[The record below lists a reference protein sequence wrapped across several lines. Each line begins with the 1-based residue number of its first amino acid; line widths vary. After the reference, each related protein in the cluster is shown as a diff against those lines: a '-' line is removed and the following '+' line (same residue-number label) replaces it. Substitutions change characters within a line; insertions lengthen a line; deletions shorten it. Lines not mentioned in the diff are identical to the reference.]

1 MSLLLTDTLKALLL
15 ERKKETLLKGW
26 GEVPPWVFLSEEGT
40 HLDPGNLRVRVWA
53 KLLTKAELRHVRLH
67 DLRHTYASLLIQQ
80 GESLAYVKEQMGHHS
95 IKITVD
101 TYGHLMP
108 GGNKAIVDKLDR
120 LETATIRNPD
130 AITSENPVFR
140 RTGSH

>member
-15 ERKKETLLKGW
+15 ERKKETLRKGW
-26 GEVPPWVFLSEEGT
+26 VEVPPWVFLSKEGT
-40 HLDPGNLRVRVWA
+40 PLDPGNLRTRVWA

-67 DLRHTYASLLIQQ
+67 DLRHIYASLLIQQ

-95 IKITVD
+95 IKLTVD

-108 GGNKAIVDKLDR
+108 GGNKAAVDKLDR

-130 AITSENPVFR
+130 ATTSENVVFR
-140 RTGSH
+140 QTGSL